1 MDFSS
6 LTGRSLFQNS
16 RTTLK
21 HHSHIL
27 GSDFNLLK
35 KTNIH
40 TEFRKTN
47 YGKYSI
53 GFKGAIIWNDLPS
66 NIRNISSY
74 NMFKI
79 KSQRVCD

>member
-1 MDFSS
+1 MDSSS
-6 LTGRSLFQNS
+6 LTGRRWFQNS

-21 HHSHIL
+21 HHSNSL

-47 YGKYSI
+47 YGKY
-53 GFKGAIIWNDLPS
+53 
-66 NIRNISSY
+66 NILKVLREQLYGTTFPQI
-74 NMFKI
+74 
-79 KSQRVCD
+79 